1 MDTAS
6 AISSPSSTTM
16 TTNIHIQV
24 ASATTPTS
32 KGDLVTRSISPNR
45 LETPSDM
52 QRDANMETDESLP
65 VLTFKPEQC
74 LFCNMASPD
83 LDTNISH
90 MHKNHGLF
98 IPVDIEDGFLRLA
111 VDLETLMRYL
121 HLVVFGYHEC
131 LHCHIQKQTAQ
142 AVQQHMMGKGHCRVD
157 LDDEESEFRDFYEE
171 PGVVSGSSESGLD
184 EEEASHSS
192 DNDEETGETSGDQPS
207 RRKLSSKMDGIS
219 LSLSSGKVVSHRS
232 APPPRHHRRPLAE
245 TNNLLA
251 HRGPDHTVP
260 PLLSTSDDMQ
270 AMPVPPGDDQISPAD
285 TTQGNTALTR
295 AQRRAETNNN
305 KSTLSLALSRLSVN
319 DRAALAHL
327 PAAEQRAIVLTQF
340 KQQDK
345 ARQYERRYKSK
356 MDRKNNSLLMKH
368 FVSDV
373 PGPKLG

>member
-1 MDTAS
+1 
-6 AISSPSSTTM
+6 
-16 TTNIHIQV
+16 
-24 ASATTPTS
+24 
-32 KGDLVTRSISPNR
+32 
-45 LETPSDM
+45 
-52 QRDANMETDESLP
+52 METDEGFP
-65 VLTFKPEQC
+65 ELTFKPEQC

-98 IPVDIEDGFLRLA
+98 IPVDIKDGFLRLA

-121 HLVVFGYHEC
+121 HLVIYGYHEC

-142 AVQQHMMGKGHCRVD
+142 AVRQHMMGKGHCRVD

-171 PGVVSGSSESGLD
+171 DGVVSGSSESGLD

-192 DNDEETGETSGDQPS
+192 DDNEEAGGTSGSQPS
-207 RRKLSSKMDGIS
+207 RRQPSSKVDGIS

-245 TNNLLA
+245 TKSLLA
-251 HRGPDHTVP
+251 HRGPDHTEP
-260 PLLSTSDDMQ
+260 TLSPTSDDMQ
-270 AMPVPPGDDQISPAD
+270 TMPDPPGDDQISPAD

-295 AQRRAETNNN
+295 AQRRAETNN

-356 MDRKNNSLLMKH
+356 FDPRRGCY
-368 FVSDV
+368 VSKFDV
-373 PGPKLG
+373 CVG

>member
-1 MDTAS
+1 
-6 AISSPSSTTM
+6 
-16 TTNIHIQV
+16 
-24 ASATTPTS
+24 
-32 KGDLVTRSISPNR
+32 
-45 LETPSDM
+45 
-52 QRDANMETDESLP
+52 METDESFP
-65 VLTFKPEQC
+65 ETTFKPEQC

-121 HLVVFGYHEC
+121 HLVIFGYHEC

-157 LDDEESEFRDFYEE
+157 LDGEESEFRDFYEE
-171 PGVVSGSSESGLD
+171 AGVVSGSNESDLD

-192 DNDEETGETSGDQPS
+192 DNNEETGEASGDQPS
-207 RRKLSSKMDGIS
+207 RRKLSTKLDGTS
-219 LSLSSGKVVSHRS
+219 LSLSSGKVISHRS

-245 TNNLLA
+245 TKSLFA
-251 HRGPDHTVP
+251 HRGADHTEP
-260 PLLSTSDDMQ
+260 KLASTSDDMRT
-270 AMPVPPGDDQISPAD
+270 MPEPSGDDQTSPAD
-285 TTQGNTALTR
+285 TTQSNTALTR
-295 AQRRAETNNN
+295 AQRRAETNNR
-305 KSTLSLALSRLSVN
+305 STLSLALSKLSVN
-319 DRAALAHL
+319 DRAALTHL